1 MLFYYKTT
9 RNVLLTFLLLL
20 FSCVFVFAESKE
32 NTYNELM
39 KNGSVTDIKKALMQD
54 NEMILTKIGP
64 EKDTLLMKAI
74 EYGRAESIVSLML
87 KSGIS
92 PLTKN
97 KKGQDALMYACRLS
111 QDPAVIRLIISKCG
125 SESGLQKKFLRKDK
139 TGNSAWDYANQNR
152 GPQATYIAKKYVG
165 DVPANTQDNS
175 VLAQKAKK
183 AKEIESAHQEPAKEV
198 AKAEPKTEKKT
209 SKKVKPEKSTGP
221 KGKVQEVPKATEA
234 IDEAVQV
241 SGGKVSFSDYTEPEP
256 EPQMSPAPAITGL
269 PQTQIQEEPS
279 PEPEPQVQPEKAV
292 AEAIPEPVSEPAPQP
307 PVEQK
312 VQEQI
317 QIEPLEESPVLAKI
331 DEPVEPAPVPV
342 VEEAKPE
349 IVDKVEEKIDT
360 VALKEPE
367 PEAQKVEAEPVSEPE
382 PEPEVIV
389 AKSTFSKKK
398 PVITPP
404 PVQEKVEKEPVPE
417 QKEEK
422 KEDKKPS
429 KAVAKE
435 TKKESKAETK
445 VEEPASKSQE
455 KKETPKEQAKETP
468 KKLVI
473 EIPKK
478 TQENY
483 NSKQYLYD
491 YAPKQTAPQKT
502 LEETN
507 SSLAVISEPNKQ
519 DKDGRTPLML
529 AVKNGNDWEIK
540 SLLKSGA
547 NVNIQDK
554 DGWTALM
561 YAVRYQNNI
570 EITNLLIKNGANTQI
585 QNKFGKNAL
594 TLASCY
600 SNNPEIVKKIL
611 TSYPVGNK
619 EVFKAFILAITS
631 NTSST
636 ITQLAKLNVF
646 IDTGIPMNRFYEGKT
661 PLMYAAEY
669 AQDTDILKLLLNNGA
684 ITTIRNSEGKTAFN
698 FAEYNSQLEHNEV
711 YWSLNNR

>member
-183 AKEIESAHQEPAKEV
+183 AKEIKSAPQEPAKEV

-256 EPQMSPAPAITGL
+256 Q
-269 PQTQIQEEPS
+269 
-279 PEPEPQVQPEKAV
+279 PQVQPEKAV
-292 AEAIPEPVSEPAPQP
+292 AEAIQEPVSEPAPQP

-317 QIEPLEESPVLAKI
+317 QIETLEESPVLAKI
-331 DEPVEPAPVPV
+331 EEPVEPAPVPV

-349 IVDKVEEKIDT
+349 IVDKVEEKIDN

-404 PVQEKVEKEPVPE
+404 PVQEKVEKEAVPE

-445 VEEPASKSQE
+445 VEETASKAEE

-491 YAPKQTAPQKT
+491 YAPKQTAPQKS

-529 AVKNGNDWEIK
+529 AVKNGNDWEI
-540 SLLKSGA
+540 
-547 NVNIQDK
+547 
-554 DGWTALM
+554 
-561 YAVRYQNNI
+561 
-570 EITNLLIKNGANTQI
+570 
-585 QNKFGKNAL
+585 
-594 TLASCY
+594 
-600 SNNPEIVKKIL
+600 
-611 TSYPVGNK
+611 
-619 EVFKAFILAITS
+619 
-631 NTSST
+631 
-636 ITQLAKLNVF
+636 
-646 IDTGIPMNRFYEGKT
+646 
-661 PLMYAAEY
+661 
-669 AQDTDILKLLLNNGA
+669 
-684 ITTIRNSEGKTAFN
+684 
-698 FAEYNSQLEHNEV
+698 
-711 YWSLNNR
+711 

>member
-183 AKEIESAHQEPAKEV
+183 AKDIESAPQEPAKEV

-209 SKKVKPEKSTGP
+209 SKKVKTEKSTGP

-256 EPQMSPAPAITGL
+256 Q
-269 PQTQIQEEPS
+269 
-279 PEPEPQVQPEKAV
+279 PQVQPEKAV

-312 VQEQI
+312 VQEQP

-404 PVQEKVEKEPVPE
+404 PVQEKVEKEAVPE

-445 VEEPASKSQE
+445 VEEPASKAQE